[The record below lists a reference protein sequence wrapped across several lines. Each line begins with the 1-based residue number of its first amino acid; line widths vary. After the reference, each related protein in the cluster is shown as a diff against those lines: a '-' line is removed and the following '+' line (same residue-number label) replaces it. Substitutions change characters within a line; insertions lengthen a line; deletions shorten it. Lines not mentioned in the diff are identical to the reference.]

1 MPHTHMSLSCIRFW
15 LQGFLYGD
23 LHNCG
28 WYITLSHM
36 VALSYNSSSVGVATA
51 GFSTYIILCCVDKGC
66 VHVLLNAVVH
76 PTPLTAYCWH
86 SDFGPWG
93 TYMRFATVC
102 LFAIQTAFYRAHITT
117 TISACV
123 SALTMLALR
132 YNLTLPRHCCTVH
145 HAPRL
150 LYTHK
155 TC

>member
-1 MPHTHMSLSCIRFW
+1 
-15 LQGFLYGD
+15 
-23 LHNCG
+23 
-28 WYITLSHM
+28 M

-155 TC
+155 TCLKCCLFEFTCQAIFVSFFVVIQQTLRARMQMIL